1 MTLERATLVFAHG
14 FAFTRSRTHPYIVEQ
29 KNGLTV
35 MRDAPRKNGDERNP
49 EYIVVAMTPK
59 QGIAALKMAK
69 FTKGGACVI
78 CDNQT
83 DLDPVRDA
91 YKAAGLRLIGRQPF
105 FTADPKTAPVFKSP
119 VLIRRIETAEHA
131 DAVKRAAGRRQLLPE
146 NLGREDTIRLYA
158 AFNGQSVVGY
168 VSSVPVEH
176 DAWVSNLAV
185 VKEMRGRGIGRALM
199 SFLLQDDA
207 EHGVQTSVLLAS
219 GAGARLYPHV
229 GYERIGTLQLFVATP
244 MWGKK

>member
-1 MTLERATLVFAHG
+1 MTLQRATHVFAHG

-29 KNGLTV
+29 KHGLTL
-35 MRDAPRKNGDERNP
+35 MRDAPRKRGDERNP
-49 EYIVVAMTPK
+49 EYIIVGMTPK
-59 QGIAALKMAK
+59 QGIAALKRAN
-69 FTKGGACVI
+69 FTRGGACVI
-78 CDNQT
+78 SDDQT

-105 FTADPKTAPVFKSP
+105 FIADPEKAPTYKSP
-119 VLIRRIETAEHA
+119 VLIRRIETPEHA
-131 DAVKRAAGRRQLLPE
+131 DAVKRAAGRHQLT
-146 NLGREDTIRLYA
+146 NGQLGREDTIRVYA
-158 AFNGQSVVGY
+158 AFNGRSVVGY
-168 VSSVPVEH
+168 VSSVPVEQ

-207 EHGVQTSVLLAS
+207 RHGVQTSVLLAS

-244 MWGKK
+244 KWGKT